1 MKGQLVEGHFVP
13 VPDGRLYNRWLTSPM
28 NRRPSGTGTDGRM
41 YITWLT
47 IHKSHPPFDHLIY
60 IYYIYIYIIYYYI
73 IFDQL
78 TQVPLCR
85 KLVEMWEKPVDQVVY
100 IRPNDTSII

>member
-1 MKGQLVEGHFVP
+1 MLW
-13 VPDGRLYNRWLTSPM
+13 YS
-28 NRRPSGTGTDGRM
+28 RPSGAGGV
-41 YITWLT
+41 WLT
-47 IHKSHPPFDHLIY
+47 IL
-60 IYYIYIYIIYYYI
+60 YI

-85 KLVEMWEKPVDQVVY
+85 KLVEMWKKPVDQVVY